1 MIDPKPLTTLDR
13 TFRSLCLMCLIS
25 VLSACASMSP
35 RTPEDAVRE
44 RAQSRWNALLAGK
57 WDEAYQYLSPG
68 SRAMMSFDRYRGS
81 FGSVVSWKS
90 AQVHAVSCPQPDRCT
105 ASIKVTYVPT
115 LRRGTLST
123 IETSVEEIWLL
134 DAGQWWLPQGL

>member
-1 MIDPKPLTTLDR
+1 MMTPSR
-13 TFRSLCLMCLIS
+13 AVRSVCMLGLIAL
-25 VLSACASMSP
+25 LSACASMSP

-44 RAQSRWNALLAGK
+44 RAQSRWNALLAGN
-57 WDEAYQYLSPG
+57 WVEAYQYLSPG
-68 SRAMMSFDRYRGS
+68 SRAVMPFERYRS
-81 FGSVVSWKS
+81 TFGAVVSWKS

-115 LRRGTLST
+115 LRRGSLST
-123 IETSVEEIWLL
+123 IETSVEESWLL

>member
-1 MIDPKPLTTLDR
+1 MTVPEPLTTPVRALFCA
-13 TFRSLCLMCLIS
+13 TLLCLIS
-25 VLSACASMSP
+25 VLSACALQTP
-35 RTPEDAVRE
+35 RTPENVVRE
-44 RAQSRWNALLAGK
+44 RAQARWDALLAGK
-57 WDEAYQYLSPG
+57 WAEAYQYLSPA
-68 SRAMMSFDRYRGS
+68 SRGMMTFERYRGS
-81 FGSVVSWKS
+81 FGALVSWKT

-123 IETSVEEIWLL
+123 IETSVEENWLL